1 MTSGTNLHSRYHPD
15 YLPKGDPLRTSGKVL
30 PCNGSPRAP
39 LLLFHRADSGTRS
52 SQGSAPASTSRRLS
66 GAHHRDKF
74 SIHVFYMVY
83 VKLNHKNALLST
95 GNVEQ
100 FSLLPESLLWGQK
113 HLTFACGHGIMFAIS
128 EKGFDEDGQTWKS
141 PQRAGIWCESAACV
155 SKDPSLPSRS
165 AEIIRRSRLPALRDR
180 AYWSLK

>member
-1 MTSGTNLHSRYHPD
+1 MPHY
-15 YLPKGDPLRTSGKVL
+15 
-30 PCNGSPRAP
+30 CA
-39 LLLFHRADSGTRS
+39 FHRADSGTRS
-52 SQGSAPASTSRRLS
+52 SQGFAPAPTNRRLS

-83 VKLNHKNALLST
+83 VKLNHKSALLSM

-100 FSLLPESLLWGQK
+100 FSLLPELMLWGQK

-155 SKDPSLPSRS
+155 SKGPSLPSRS

-180 AYWSLK
+180 ICWNPKGRPLAVI